1 MNISKLFETK
11 KVVYSFEIFPP
22 KVDSGVD
29 TVYNTIEALGDL
41 SPDYISVTY
50 GAGGS
55 VTENRTAELSSLVK
69 SKLKIEPMAHL
80 SCITASKGN
89 IDSILDDLK
98 NRNVSNIL
106 ALRGDP
112 PKTGVEVLPLEER
125 DFKYA
130 TDLVAYIKE
139 KGDFN
144 VVGACY
150 PEKHTEALTLEEDIL
165 HLKEKVDAGVGHLV
179 TQLFFDNNVFYNFMD
194 KALATGIN
202 VPVTAG
208 IMPVTSKSQIDRM
221 VNMCGASMPG
231 DLMKIIDKYGHD
243 PISMRDAGII
253 YAAQQISDL
262 IANGV
267 RGIHL
272 YTMNNP
278 TVARKITLLIENLI
292 G

>member
-22 KVDSGVD
+22 KADSGVD

-80 SCITASKGN
+80 SCITASKEN
-89 IDSILDDLK
+89 IDSILEDLK
-98 NRNVSNIL
+98 NRHVSNVL

-112 PKTGVEVLPLEER
+112 PKSGIAVKPLEER
-125 DFKYA
+125 AFKYA

-150 PEKHTEALTLEEDIL
+150 PEKHTEALTLDEDIL

-179 TQLFFDNNVFYNFMD
+179 TQLFFDNTVFYNFME
-194 KALATGIN
+194 KVAGAGIN

-208 IMPVTSKSQIDRM
+208 IMPVTSKNQINRM
-221 VNMCGASMPG
+221 VNMCGATIPT
-231 DLMKIIDKYGHD
+231 DLMKIIDKYGD
-243 PISMRDAGII
+243 NPISMRDAGIV

-267 RGIHL
+267 KGIHL

-278 TVARKITLLIENLI
+278 AVARKITLLIENLME
-292 G
+292 

>member
-1 MNISKLFETK
+1 MNLSKLFNTK

-22 KVDSGVD
+22 KADSGVD

-69 SKLKIEPMAHL
+69 SKLKIEPLAHL
-80 SCITASKGN
+80 SCISASEEDIDN
-89 IDSILDDLK
+89 ILADLRS
-98 NRNVSNIL
+98 RNVSNVL

-112 PKTGVEVLPLEER
+112 PRTGVTVKPLEER

-130 TDLVAYIKE
+130 TDLVAHI
-139 KGDFN
+139 
-144 VVGACY
+144 
-150 PEKHTEALTLEEDIL
+150 
-165 HLKEKVDAGVGHLV
+165 KEKVDAGVGHLV
-179 TQLFFDNNVFYNFMD
+179 TQLFFDNGKFYDFMD
-194 KALATGIN
+194 KATSKGIN

-208 IMPVTSKSQIDRM
+208 IMPVTSKSQIERM
-221 VNMCGASMPG
+221 VNMCGATIPV
-231 DLMKIIDKYGHD
+231 DLMKIIDKYGDD
-243 PISMRDAGII
+243 PMSMRDAGII

-267 RGIHL
+267 KGVHL